1 MAVTKSR
8 LGRGLGSL
16 ISGGISS
23 SPPARSPAKAE
34 KKKDKGKK
42 KDKSGVGR
50 SAPAKSVPAKKASPA
65 KKSAAAPAPKK
76 AKVPARA
83 REKPAPE
90 VSKELPEGTIPLK
103 QKAEAEALASVP
115 APETAPPPPVDAVVE
130 TVNGMRELP
139 VDKVFP
145 NPHQPRRDF
154 ADEGLKELAESI
166 RAEGLLQPI
175 VVRSVKEGFQLIA
188 GERRWRACK
197 AIGMRR
203 ITARVMEVSEASAAV
218 LTMIENLQRADLNPI
233 EEALGFAS
241 LMRDFDLTQESVAE
255 RVGKARASVA
265 NALRLLQLD
274 REIQG
279 FLAKGLLS
287 VGHAKVILGLEDPEQ
302 RRLLA
307 RQIIERGASVR
318 EAERLVQMVRRPAQ
332 PLRDN
337 RPAAAPEAEL
347 AAVADF
353 QRRMASY
360 LNTPVRLKHAPK
372 KGQIVIEYFGN
383 DDLQRI
389 FERMGLGPS

>member
-1 MAVTKSR
+1 
-8 LGRGLGSL
+8 
-16 ISGGISS
+16 
-23 SPPARSPAKAE
+23 
-34 KKKDKGKK
+34 
-42 KDKSGVGR
+42 
-50 SAPAKSVPAKKASPA
+50 
-65 KKSAAAPAPKK
+65 
-76 AKVPARA
+76 
-83 REKPAPE
+83 
-90 VSKELPEGTIPLK
+90 
-103 QKAEAEALASVP
+103 
-115 APETAPPPPVDAVVE
+115 
-130 TVNGMRELP
+130 MRELP
-139 VDKVFP
+139 VEKVFP
-145 NPHQPRRDF
+145 NPHQPRREF
-154 ADEGLKELAESI
+154 ADESLKELAESI

-175 VVRSVKEGFQLIA
+175 VVRPVKEGFQLIA

-203 ITARVMEVSEASAAV
+203 IPARVMEVSEASAAV

-241 LMRDFDLTQESVAE
+241 LMRDFDLTQESVSE

-287 VGHAKVILGLEDPEQ
+287 VGHAKVILGLEDPGQ

-318 EAERLVQMVRRPAQ
+318 EAERLVQLVRRPSQ
-332 PLRDN
+332 PLRDG